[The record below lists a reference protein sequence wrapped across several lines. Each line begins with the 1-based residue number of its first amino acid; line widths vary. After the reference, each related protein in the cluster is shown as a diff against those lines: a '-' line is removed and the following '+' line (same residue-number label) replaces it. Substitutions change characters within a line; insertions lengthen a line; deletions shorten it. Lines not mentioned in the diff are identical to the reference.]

1 MMLRKTAPNHPRKF
15 RTPALW
21 LVGPLTIAGTVF
33 LFFNLP
39 PAKIFLG
46 DGGAYLIGFF
56 IAFGRMKDNTYTLFG
71 TPYSGFITVTAG
83 FVVVMILAT
92 GLLWW
97 LSGKLSKMQLVSLL
111 LVVVMGGLS
120 VYLNSELFIKM
131 KPTLLYLFFA
141 AVLGAGLLRGKSLLR
156 EVMDEALPLLPEGW
170 IILTRRL
177 ALFFAA
183 LALANEAVW
192 RLMSTEAWV
201 NFKTF
206 GLTLAMFAFFAAQG
220 KMLEKYSSE
229 AQSPK
234 DS

>member
-1 MMLRKTAPNHPRKF
+1 MQARKVNPFVKL
-15 RTPALW
+15 ALE
-21 LVGPLTIAGTVF
+21 LGPV
-33 LFFNLP
+33 
-39 PAKIFLG
+39 
-46 DGGAYLIGFF
+46 IGFF

>member
-1 MMLRKTAPNHPRKF
+1 
-15 RTPALW
+15 
-21 LVGPLTIAGTVF
+21 
-33 LFFNLP
+33 
-39 PAKIFLG
+39 
-46 DGGAYLIGFF
+46 
-56 IAFGRMKDNTYTLFG
+56 
-71 TPYSGFITVTAG
+71 
-83 FVVVMILAT
+83 
-92 GLLWW
+92 
-97 LSGKLSKMQLVSLL
+97 
-111 LVVVMGGLS
+111 
-120 VYLNSELFIKM
+120 M